1 MHPDGIAPSEDEQIK
16 RRMEE
21 LEGEL
26 AAEELYTV
34 MGEEVWR
41 FTSTRNPTCNEED
54 SHMANIKD
62 VYKGGNSLKAE
73 DLKGRAHLLTI
84 GEVRLQK
91 FDEGAKL
98 VIAFSGRDKTLVC
111 NKTNAQM
118 IASKLGDD
126 YDRWAGNEIEVYPD
140 KTQFNGSL
148 VDCIRVR
155 FPIPHAAADDTPI
168 PF

>member
-1 MHPDGIAPSEDEQIK
+1 MHPDGIEPTEDEQIR
-16 RRMEE
+16 RRMVE
-21 LEGEL
+21 LEDDL
-26 AAEELYTV
+26 AAEQLYTV

-41 FTSTRNPTCNEED
+41 FTSTRNPTSNEKD
-54 SHMANIKD
+54 PDMANIKD
-62 VYKGGNSLKAE
+62 VYKGGTSLKAE
-73 DLKGRAHLLTI
+73 DLKGRAHLLKI

-98 VIAFSGRDKTLVC
+98 VIAFAGKDKTLVC

-126 YDRWAGNEIEVYPD
+126 YDRWAGYEIEVFPD

-155 FPIPHAAADDTPI
+155 FPVPAATADSEEI